1 MEARLLHFEPAGE
14 FEWLWP
20 SRNIEKFDRSW
31 CGEIVI
37 DGAKYDFR
45 HALGHRHV
53 YGRDRVH
60 SVTWIAGKPTV
71 EGVEADDYGSSRA
84 LISLLRRDGKKH
96 ARTSDDLP
104 KEYDG
109 FLTVEHRTEV
119 SAPYSP
125 RSLAVKI
132 VGDDVPAWAIHA
144 AVRAATKESYLRK
157 RLP

>member
-1 MEARLLHFEPAGE
+1 MEVRLLHSEPAGE

-31 CGEIVI
+31 RGEIAI
-37 DGAKYDFR
+37 DGKKYDFR
-45 HALGHRHV
+45 HALGHRRV
-53 YGRDRVH
+53 YGRERAH
-60 SVTWIAGKPTV
+60 SVTWIAGKQTV
-71 EGVEADDYGSSRA
+71 EGVEADDYRSSRA

-109 FLTVEHRTEV
+109 FLTVEHRTEI
-119 SAPYSP
+119 SAPHSP

-132 VGDDVPAWAIHA
+132 AEDDVPAWVIHA
-144 AVRAATKESYLRK
+144 AVRAATKGSLS
-157 RLP
+157 